1 MSLKSKLISTIVS
14 ITVAGGA
21 LAGAVQP
28 SAAGGLSK
36 GEAAA
41 LAGIGGFI
49 IGSAFAR
56 YQHHHHG
63 HHVHGVSPWEIHVQR
78 CYARY
83 RTYDHRTDTYF
94 GYDGQYHY
102 CRL

>member
-1 MSLKSKLISTIVS
+1 MSLKSKLISTVIS
-14 ITVAGGA
+14 ITIAAGA

-49 IGSAFAR
+49 IGSAFAGS
-56 YQHHHHG
+56 QHHHHG
-63 HHVHGVSPWEIHVQR
+63 HGVHGVSSWEVHVRR

-83 RTYDHRTDTYF
+83 RTYDHRTDTYV
-94 GYDGQYHY
+94 GYDHQYHY